1 MWPVMRKREFET
13 VTVAAHG
20 RVLERVSFV
29 SGAEAEAYK
38 RGVRSWAL
46 EKGVLIGIW
55 SQRAESNAS
64 RGAGFAR
71 TG

>member
-1 MWPVMRKREFET
+1 MMRKREFET

-20 RVLERVSFV
+20 RVLERVSFA
-29 SGAEAEAYK
+29 SGAEAETYK
-38 RGVRSWAL
+38 RGVRSWAH

-55 SQRAESNAS
+55 SQRAESNVTP
-64 RGAGFAR
+64 GEGCAR